1 MTFITFWESFVLAS
15 IRSATLLGISGQP
28 VQVEVHVSNGLPG
41 YCVVGLPDAAG
52 RESRER
58 VRAALLSSGLQ
69 WPQRRITVNLA
80 PATVR
85 KTGSGLELAVAIG
98 LLVASGD
105 LPECAL
111 DGIAVLGELGLDGGV
126 RAIPGT
132 LALVDALRCDG
143 VREVVVPTAVAPEAM
158 LVEGITVHPARTLS
172 ELRDCLKG
180 ERPWPEPPDPPPPR
194 AADPDA
200 PDLSEVRGLAGAR
213 RALAVAAAGSHHLL
227 LVGPPGVGKTM
238 LARRLPSILS
248 PLDQEHALEVTR
260 IHSVA
265 GLTPA
270 GALLRER
277 PLRAPHHS
285 TSTVAL
291 IGGGSGGRIQP
302 GELTLA
308 HRGVLFL
315 DELAEFGSAALESL
329 RQPLEERV
337 VRVSRQGTTLELP
350 ADVLLV
356 ACCNPCPC
364 GMARRYCRCSDPQR
378 LRYRRRLSEP
388 LLDRFDLR
396 LAVDAPLPHDGAGP
410 PSSEARAAVAVAIA
424 RQERRYRASSW
435 SRNAHV
441 PASALERDSPLA
453 DSTATLE
460 RVIAKERDLSARGIV
475 RVRRVARTIA
485 DLDDRNDITDLD
497 LLEAAELR
505 QDVL

>member
-1 MTFITFWESFVLAS
+1 VLAS
-15 IRSATLLGISGQP
+15 IRSATLLGIAGQP

-58 VRAALLSSGLQ
+58 VRAALLSSGLG

-80 PATVR
+80 PAAVR
-85 KTGSGLELAVAIG
+85 KTGSGLELAVALG
-98 LLVASGD
+98 LLVAAGE
-105 LPECAL
+105 LPEDAL
-111 DGIAVLGELGLDGGV
+111 EGVGVLGELGLDGGV
-126 RAIPGT
+126 RPIPGA

-143 VREVVVPTAVAPEAM
+143 VREVVVPISVAAEAM
-158 LVEGITVHPARTLS
+158 LVDGMTVRPARSLA

-180 ERPWPEPPDPPPPR
+180 ELPWPDAPEPRPLPPP
-194 AADPDA
+194 DPDA

-213 RALAVAAAGSHHLL
+213 RALAVAAAGSHHIL

-238 LARRLPSILS
+238 LARRLPSILT
-248 PLDQEHALEVTR
+248 PLEPEHALEVTR

-265 GLTPA
+265 GLAPA
-270 GALLRER
+270 GILLRER

-291 IGGGSGGRIQP
+291 IGGGSGGRIRP

-308 HRGVLFL
+308 HRGILFL
-315 DELAEFGSAALESL
+315 DELAEFGPSALEAL
-329 RQPLEERV
+329 RQPLEERL
-337 VRVSRQGTTLELP
+337 VRVSRHGATLDLP

-364 GMARRYCRCSDPQR
+364 GMARRHCRCSEPQR
-378 LRYRRRLSEP
+378 QRYRRRLSEP

-396 LAVDAPLPHDGAGP
+396 LAVEAPHPGDPPG
-410 PSSEARAAVAVAIA
+410 PSSATVRAEVALAVA
-424 RQERRYRASSW
+424 RQEYRYRGRTW

-441 PASALERDSPLA
+441 PASALERDSPLPE
-453 DSTATLE
+453 STARLE
-460 RVIAKERDLSARGIV
+460 RVIAAERDLSARGIV
-475 RVRRVARTIA
+475 RLRRVARTIA
-485 DLDDRNDITDLD
+485 DLADRADITDHD

-505 QDVL
+505 EEVL

>member
-1 MTFITFWESFVLAS
+1 MLAS
-15 IRSATLLGISGQP
+15 IRSATLLGIAGQP

-58 VRAALLSSGLQ
+58 VRAALLSSGLG

-80 PATVR
+80 PAAVR
-85 KTGSGLELAVAIG
+85 KTGSGLELAVAVG
-98 LLVASGD
+98 LLVAAGE
-105 LPECAL
+105 LPEDAL
-111 DGIAVLGELGLDGGV
+111 DGVGVLGELGLDGGV
-126 RAIPGT
+126 RPIPGA

-143 VREVVVPTAVAPEAM
+143 VREVVVPISVAAEAM
-158 LVEGITVHPARTLS
+158 LVEGMTVRPARSLA

-180 ERPWPEPPDPPPPR
+180 ELPWPDPPEPRPLPPP
-194 AADPDA
+194 DPDA

-213 RALAVAAAGSHHLL
+213 RALAVAAAGSHHIL

-238 LARRLPSILS
+238 LARRLPSILT
-248 PLDQEHALEVTR
+248 PLEPEHALEVTR

-265 GLTPA
+265 GLAPA
-270 GALLRER
+270 GILLRER

-291 IGGGSGGRIQP
+291 IGGGSGGRIRP

-308 HRGVLFL
+308 HRGILFL
-315 DELAEFGSAALESL
+315 DELAEFGPSALEAL
-329 RQPLEERV
+329 RQPLEERL
-337 VRVSRQGTTLELP
+337 VRVSRHGATLDLP

-364 GMARRYCRCSDPQR
+364 GMARRHCRCSEPQR
-378 LRYRRRLSEP
+378 QRYRRRLSEP

-396 LAVDAPLPHDGAGP
+396 LAVEAPHPGDPPG
-410 PSSEARAAVAVAIA
+410 PSSTTVRAEVALAVA
-424 RQERRYRASSW
+424 RQEYRYRGRTW

-441 PASALERDSPLA
+441 PASALERDSPLPE
-453 DSTATLE
+453 STARLE
-460 RVIAKERDLSARGIV
+460 RVIAAERDLSARGIV
-475 RVRRVARTIA
+475 RLRRVARTIA
-485 DLDDRNDITDLD
+485 DLADRADITDHD

-505 QDVL
+505 EEVL

>member
-1 MTFITFWESFVLAS
+1 MLAS
-15 IRSATLLGISGQP
+15 IRSATLLGIAGQP

-58 VRAALLSSGLQ
+58 VRAALLSSGLE

-80 PATVR
+80 PAAVR
-85 KTGSGLELAVAIG
+85 KTGSGLELAVALG
-98 LLVASGD
+98 LLVAAGE
-105 LPECAL
+105 LPEDAL
-111 DGIAVLGELGLDGGV
+111 EGVGVLGELGLDGGV
-126 RAIPGT
+126 RPIPGA

-143 VREVVVPTAVAPEAM
+143 VREVVVPISVAAEAM
-158 LVEGITVHPARTLS
+158 LVEGMTVRPARSLG

-180 ERPWPEPPDPPPPR
+180 ELPWPDPPEPRPLPPP
-194 AADPDA
+194 DPDA

-213 RALAVAAAGSHHLL
+213 RALAVSAAGSHHIL

-238 LARRLPSILS
+238 LARRLPSILT
-248 PLDQEHALEVTR
+248 PLEPEHALEVTR

-265 GLTPA
+265 GLAPA
-270 GALLRER
+270 GILLRER

-291 IGGGSGGRIQP
+291 IGGGSGGRIRP

-308 HRGVLFL
+308 HRGILFL
-315 DELAEFGSAALESL
+315 DELAEFGPSALEAL
-329 RQPLEERV
+329 RQPLEERL
-337 VRVSRQGTTLELP
+337 VRVSRHGATLDLP

-364 GMARRYCRCSDPQR
+364 GMARRNCRCSEPQR
-378 LRYRRRLSEP
+378 QRYRRRLSEP

-396 LAVDAPLPHDGAGP
+396 LAVEAPHPGDPPG
-410 PSSEARAAVAVAIA
+410 PSSATVRAEVALAVA
-424 RQERRYRASSW
+424 RQEYRYRGRTW
-435 SRNAHV
+435 CRNAHV
-441 PASALERDSPLA
+441 PASALERDSPLPE
-453 DSTATLE
+453 STARLE
-460 RVIAKERDLSARGIV
+460 RVIAAERDLSARGIV
-475 RVRRVARTIA
+475 RLRRVARTIA
-485 DLDDRNDITDLD
+485 DLADRADITDHD

-505 QDVL
+505 EEVL